1 MVKPLPRKPFYG
13 LAELCEHWS
22 LSEADIAAYALES
35 ELTLSIAVGGLRVE
49 TSEVE
54 EDADGRPFSIPTG
67 TRWIVGTMDIRSVD
81 AWSVLLNG
89 SQAIGRF
96 CGVQGEV
103 LDLPDQ
109 DDERATILVDR
120 QSLVVRRA
128 EMERFQEA
136 QGIGGV
142 HSGIAAV
149 AGANGRE
156 KSRGAPPKFDWEGC
170 WCEIAKTI
178 YDPGPPATQAEWL
191 RMIQDW
197 FADQLGPDNVP
208 CDSSIKA
215 RLSRIWPTVKPN
227 VGRPSA
233 LTAVHGAA
241 PSRPAE
247 KVRVARR

>member
-1 MVKPLPRKPFYG
+1 MARPLPRKPFYG

-22 LSEADIAAYALES
+22 LSDADIAAYVLES

-49 TSEVE
+49 TSDLEG
-54 EDADGRPFSIPTG
+54 DADGRPFSIPTG
-67 TRWIVGTMDIRSVD
+67 TRWIVGTMDLRSID

-96 CGVQGEV
+96 YSLQGEA

-109 DDERATILVDR
+109 DNGQVALLVER

-136 QGIGGV
+136 QGIG
-142 HSGIAAV
+142 AAHPAIDTV
-149 AGANGRE
+149 AGGQGRG
-156 KSRGAPPKFDWEGC
+156 KSRGAPSKYDWEGC

-197 FADQLGPDNVP
+197 FAAQLGPDNVP
-208 CDSSIKA
+208 CDSSIKL
-215 RLSRIWPTVKPN
+215 RLSRIWPIVKPD

-233 LTAVHGAA
+233 LTAVNGTPPRH
-241 PSRPAE
+241 PAG
-247 KVRVARR
+247 KGRTTGR